1 VRLERCTRVVTDYT
15 ALRAASETFRV
26 LLKSAITD
34 STEPDLTGIQIDLRS
49 PRALA
54 ELNLTSVVSLW
65 LYELMVQPDLL
76 NTPPHRVTDD
86 AYEHRPLPLELLYLI
101 TAIHADA
108 KTQLALTGR
117 ALQIVNDHPRLR
129 GADLQDTLAGSDAEL
144 RLSIDATS
152 LISTTELWYSLR
164 SPFHLSVPVRL
175 QVASI
180 DSLRPASVGSPVV
193 TRRAQITQQ
202 AETAA

>member
-1 VRLERCTRVVTDYT
+1 VADYT

-26 LLKSAITD
+26 LLKAAITD

-54 ELNLTSVVSLW
+54 EQNITSVVSLW
-65 LYELMVQPDLL
+65 LFEVRVQPDLL
-76 NTPPHRVTDD
+76 NLPPRRVADD
-86 AYEHRPLPLELLYLI
+86 AYEHRALPLELLYLI
-101 TAIHADA
+101 TAIHSDA

-117 ALQIVNDHPRLR
+117 ALQIINDHPRLR
-129 GADLQDTLAGSDAEL
+129 GVDLADTLAGSDTEL

-152 LISTTELWYSLR
+152 LSSSTELWYSMR

-175 QVASI
+175 QVSSI
-180 DSLRPASVGSPVV
+180 DSQRPTVVQPPVT
-193 TRRAQITQQ
+193 TRRGQMVTTGAI
-202 AETAA
+202 A